1 MAIQPLQA
9 SPAVYATATGT
20 ATFTFPQVANSQTWT
35 GTLNCPTAPDTGVF
49 TMLVGA
55 TSVGQFKGA
64 NAWGPIQLGGGDQLI
79 ITAVGLV
86 PGVQYQMSMIGNA
99 FTVESPTI
107 TYPVA
112 YADTVTSSTEQIV
125 LGKGSFV
132 NADVQAQFTVY
143 LQPAYRSVYVIVSS
157 QLAFYPED
165 TVITAVGDVSGVTYN
180 YFVPPYFN
188 ELPNTAHLASG
199 ILFRFP
205 IVNGLDTSLLITITH
220 SSSSWISS
228 NYVYGADLANVDMA
242 IYSEVAP
249 ANHVELQTQYGGL
262 PIVNLF
268 YYTGG
273 GAYTKLPLTIDGT
286 VAISGGSI
294 VVTGTVTVN
303 GAVTVSNTNATAL
316 YVRPTTGAE
325 YASTTQPQ
333 FISHMVS
340 SPTYSNGFG
349 LAQLL
354 PTYEVPVGGSTHAN
368 VTITALVG
376 AQILAANSLTAYR
389 LHSISTFGGTAN
401 TVFQLVGNT
410 SGYVY
415 ATVPLNGTTLLNGL
429 LIATANEA
437 IYVKPSIVTTSAVV
451 TLHYDTIP
459 SPYIG
464 T

>member
-20 ATFTFPQVANSQTWT
+20 ATFTFPQVANSQVWT

-132 NADVQAQFTVY
+132 FADTQAQFTVY
-143 LQPAYRSVYVIVSS
+143 LQPAYRSVYVIVNTLFSI
-157 QLAFYPED
+157 QPQDA
-165 TVITAVGDVSGVTYN
+165 VITAFGNVSGISYN

-188 ELPNTAHLASG
+188 ELPTAANLANA

-205 IVNGLDTSLLITITH
+205 IVNGLDTALLITITH
-220 SSSSWISS
+220 SNSFWISS
-228 NYVYGADLANVDMA
+228 SYVYGADLANVDTA

-249 ANHVELQTQYGGL
+249 ANYTELQTQWGGL
-262 PIVNLF
+262 PVVNLF
-268 YYTGG
+268 YASGG
-273 GAYTKLPLTIDGT
+273 VYNKLPLTIDGT
-286 VAISGGSI
+286 IAISGGSI

-316 YVRPTTGAE
+316 FIRPTTTAE

-340 SPTYSNGFG
+340 SPTYANGFG

-354 PTYEVPVGGSTHAN
+354 PTYQVPVGGSTHAN

-389 LHSISTFGGTAN
+389 LHSISAFGGTAG

-410 SGYVY
+410 TGYVY
-415 ATVPLNGTTLLNGL
+415 GTVSLNGTTLLNGL

-437 IYVKPSIVTTSAVV
+437 IYVKPSIVTAAAVV